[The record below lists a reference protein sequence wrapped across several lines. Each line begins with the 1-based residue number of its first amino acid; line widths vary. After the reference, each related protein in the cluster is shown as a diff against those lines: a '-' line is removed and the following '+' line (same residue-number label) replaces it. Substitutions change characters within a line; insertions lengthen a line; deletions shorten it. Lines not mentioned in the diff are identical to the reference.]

1 MLLYYILV
9 PLAWV
14 AWHLVFRIQVIGW
27 DNLKKVATPGYIIAP
42 THISAIDP
50 VFVIITRFWGRRMI
64 VFGKKELFEINPL
77 LSWFFR
83 CMGGVCVRGTREEL
97 AVIDDT
103 IAACR
108 EGGSLL
114 IFPEG
119 TREREDKLLP
129 PKSGLFVIAAQAGV
143 DVVPCR
149 IFYDTPNGRARLF
162 CRVRVVYGEPMPAAQ
177 FAMEDKRDMK
187 ALRAGKKAL
196 TEAWQQLGDQ
206 HAFAQT
212 SA

>member
-1 MLLYYILV
+1 M
-9 PLAWV
+9 
-14 AWHLVFRIQVIGW
+14 
-27 DNLKKVATPGYIIAP
+27 
-42 THISAIDP
+42 
-50 VFVIITRFWGRRMI
+50 
-64 VFGKKELFEINPL
+64 
-77 LSWFFR
+77 
-83 CMGGVCVRGTREEL
+83 
-97 AVIDDT
+97 
-103 IAACR
+103 
-108 EGGSLL
+108 
-114 IFPEG
+114 
-119 TREREDKLLP
+119 
-129 PKSGLFVIAAQAGV
+129 